1 VELKVREG
9 LVAIHARHRDD
20 AEWQC
25 PDCAKAAPPLDH
37 VKQRV
42 WRHLDSCQLKTFMHA
57 WIPSVRFERHGV
69 RQVKVPWALPGSR
82 FTALME
88 RMIID
93 VIHQCSTLGGACAV
107 MRVSWDEASGVMN
120 RAVQRGLSRRQADV
134 VRHIGV
140 DEKAFC
146 KGHSYMT
153 IVSDLENATVQ
164 YVGVNRTAESLA
176 GYYAGLTAE
185 QRGGIE
191 AVAMDMWEPF
201 VKATRQGLPL
211 SQEKIVFDCF
221 HIIKQINGAVDKVRL
236 AEHREMS
243 SWGCGLLKG
252 TKHMWLYGKENLPEK
267 YRRDFAVVKDAN
279 LRTARAWAIKETL
292 RELWSQK
299 NKPAA
304 GKFFGDWFGWAKRS
318 QLTPVKKV
326 ADMIKSSLAS
336 VLNYFG
342 HRITNDVA
350 EGLNSRIMTIK
361 RKCCGFRST
370 ENFKTAIYLHC
381 GGLNLYPQ

>member
-1 VELKVREG
+1 MREG

-134 VRHIGV
+134 VGHIGV
-140 DEKAFC
+140 DEKAFR
-146 KGHSYMT
+146 KGHSHMT

-176 GYYAGLTAE
+176 GYYAGFTAE

-211 SQEKIVFDCF
+211 SQEKI
-221 HIIKQINGAVDKVRL
+221 AST
-236 AEHREMS
+236 S
-243 SWGCGLLKG
+243 S
-252 TKHMWLYGKENLPEK
+252 
-267 YRRDFAVVKDAN
+267 
-279 LRTARAWAIKETL
+279 
-292 RELWSQK
+292 S
-299 NKPAA
+299 
-304 GKFFGDWFGWAKRS
+304 RS
-318 QLTPVKKV
+318 
-326 ADMIKSSLAS
+326 M
-336 VLNYFG
+336 G
-342 HRITNDVA
+342 
-350 EGLNSRIMTIK
+350 
-361 RKCCGFRST
+361 RST
-370 ENFKTAIYLHC
+370 RYVWPST
-381 GGLNLYPQ
+381 GR